1 MMIWKNL
8 LLYWMSS
15 RSSEKLRVNWTL
27 TTDNVSWLNFWC
39 PATLVYSHFRW
50 TILCNLIHSL
60 S

>member
-27 TTDNVSWLNFWC
+27 TTDNVLWLNFWS
-39 PATLVYSHFRW
+39 PATLVYLHFRW
-50 TILCNLIHSL
+50 TTLCNLIQSL